1 MDRAK
6 RQLDI
11 ITALEIALDWSNRD
25 QLDRSRALRVLV
37 EEYLDFREII
47 GIIAAEIQGP
57 KS

>member
-1 MDRAK
+1 MDRAM

-11 ITALEIALDWSNRD
+11 RTALEIALDWSNRD

-37 EEYLDFREII
+37 EEYLDFRVII
-47 GIIAAEIQGP
+47 GIIAAEIQEP